1 MKKGKSVGEKK
12 KNSSEFSMKAP
23 LALLAVVA
31 LMVVVVIFTVNYGK
45 PTAKDLLLSIKLPEI
60 PKQLTEE
67 NVRTFLSTERSFTI
81 NGDID
86 MHLVATDNSLTQ
98 DITYKIPITVTLDI
112 YQMEDGRNA
121 ISAGSYMDIAV
132 LNPYSEDLEGEYEKD
147 YFFIVNDS
155 LADADVYM
163 REYDTLT
170 SDIEL
175 IDETESTGGNWMFYN
190 DRDINLQGFMDA
202 YNADHAD
209 SPDNY
214 EALQSAFEKLGK
226 MIAKK
231 AKVKEEDHNG
241 TKTYVLTAS
250 IDFAN
255 EKNNST
261 GQQVMQFLQAYNDTF
276 KYLNLS
282 DFLKYYG
289 KYVVADISM
298 YFVENGDSYSLLSVQ
313 VDFSKSRLEKYFLD
327 RYKNVLKDKTDKIT
341 VDIDKLAFEFIVLP
355 AVPEEVKAIGA
366 NLDVY
371 TTERMEEELHD
382 HEHEEESSTTDGSD
396 GEEIGG

>member
-12 KNSSEFSMKAP
+12 KNSSEFSLKAP

-98 DITYKIPITVTLDI
+98 DITYKIPMTVTLDI

-132 LNPYSEDLEGEYEKD
+132 LNPYAEDLEGEYEKD

-214 EALQSAFEKLGK
+214 EALQSTFGKLGK

-231 AKVKEEDHNG
+231 AKVKEEDYNG

-341 VDIDKLAFEFIVLP
+341 VDIDKLAFEFTILP
-355 AVPEEVKAIGA
+355 AVPEEIKAIGA

-371 TTERMEEELHD
+371 TAERMEEELHD
-382 HEHEEESSTTDGSD
+382 HEHEEESSTSDGSD

>member
-12 KNSSEFSMKAP
+12 KNSSEFSLKAP

-98 DITYKIPITVTLDI
+98 DITYKIPMTVTLDI

-132 LNPYSEDLEGEYEKD
+132 LNPYAEDLEGEYEKD

-214 EALQSAFEKLGK
+214 EALQSAFGKLGK

-231 AKVKEEDHNG
+231 AKVKEEDYNG

-341 VDIDKLAFEFIVLP
+341 VDIDKLAFEFTILP
-355 AVPEEVKAIGA
+355 AVPEEIKAIGA

-371 TTERMEEELHD
+371 TAERMEEELHD
-382 HEHEEESSTTDGSD
+382 HEHEEESSTSDGSD